1 MYLCA
6 SISICMLQTIDLTF
20 QYKGGHPFVFPDLTV
35 GAKESMLLLGRSGI
49 GKTTLLHLLGG
60 LMQPSKGKILID
72 GADISHKSGR
82 DLDRFRGKH
91 IGIIFQQN
99 HFIASLNVMDNIL
112 LAQTL
117 IGDKANVE
125 RANHLLER
133 LSIASKANQPIN
145 KLSQGEKQR
154 VAIARAVIN
163 KPGLILAD
171 EPTSALDDQ
180 NCIAV
185 YKLLEEQAVEEG
197 SALVIVTHD
206 NRLKSEVNHQI
217 ILQ

>member
-1 MYLCA
+1 
-6 SISICMLQTIDLTF
+6 MLQTKDLTF
-20 QYKGGHPFVFPDLTV
+20 QYPGGHRFVFPDLKV

-60 LMQPSKGKILID
+60 LMNPTAGNILID
-72 GADISHKSGR
+72 GGDISQKSGR
-82 DLDRFRGKH
+82 ELDRFRGRH
-91 IGIIFQQN
+91 VGIIFQQN
-99 HFIASLNVMDNIL
+99 HFIASLNVLDNIL

-117 IGDKANVE
+117 IGEKPDTTRAKVLLDRLGIAAKAHQSVN
-125 RANHLLER
+125 N
-133 LSIASKANQPIN
+133 
-145 KLSQGEKQR
+145 LSQGEKQR

-185 YKLLEEQAVEEG
+185 YKLLEEQAREEG

-206 NRLKSEVNHQI
+206 TRLKSEVNHQI
-217 ILQ
+217 TLQ

>member
-1 MYLCA
+1 
-6 SISICMLQTIDLTF
+6 MLQTKDLTF
-20 QYKGGHPFVFPDLTV
+20 QYPGGSRFSFPDLKV

-60 LMQPSKGKILID
+60 LMNPTSGTIVID
-72 GADISHKSGR
+72 GGDISQKSGR
-82 DLDRFRGKH
+82 ELDTFRGKH

-99 HFIASLNVMDNIL
+99 HFIASLNVLENIL

-117 IGDKANVE
+117 IGSKADTQ
-125 RANHLLER
+125 RAKNLLER
-133 LSIASKANQPIN
+133 LGIGGKAHQNVN
-145 KLSQGEKQR
+145 TLSQGEKQR
-154 VAIARAVIN
+154 VAIARSVIN

-185 YKLLEEQAVEEG
+185 YKLLEEQAREEG

-206 NRLKSEVNHQI
+206 TRLKSEVNHQI
-217 ILQ
+217 TLQ